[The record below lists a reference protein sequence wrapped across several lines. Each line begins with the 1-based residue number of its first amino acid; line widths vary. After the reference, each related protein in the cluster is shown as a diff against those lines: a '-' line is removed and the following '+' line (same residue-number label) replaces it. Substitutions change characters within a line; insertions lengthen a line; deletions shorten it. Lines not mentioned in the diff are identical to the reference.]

1 MKRVNQH
8 TLCAGWLA
16 LVCASHLTR
25 TLDSSHSFHL
35 HASKKVHQVT
45 ELYKRMDDVYR
56 EACLLYG
63 EDPYPKSDESGGTSQ
78 GFHNFFSY
86 FQRFIWDWKVCM
98 N

>member
-1 MKRVNQH
+1 MCV
-8 TLCAGWLA
+8 
-16 LVCASHLTR
+16 SHLVR
-25 TLDSSHSFHL
+25 ALDSSHSFHL

-63 EDPYPKSDESGGTSQ
+63 EDPYPKSDESSTGQ

-86 FQRFIWDWKVCM
+86 FQKFIWDWKVCVVCM
-98 N
+98 WHVCWFSSCGVCV